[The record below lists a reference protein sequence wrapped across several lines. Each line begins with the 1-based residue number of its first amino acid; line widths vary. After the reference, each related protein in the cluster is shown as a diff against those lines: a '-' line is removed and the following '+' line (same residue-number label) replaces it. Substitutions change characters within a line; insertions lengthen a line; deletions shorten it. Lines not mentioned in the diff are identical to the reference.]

1 MERIMKKFRKP
12 PKLRGNV
19 LNGLLLVFVAALLIL
34 AIFLVRIK
42 LLQNAQSLGMA
53 LVHSYAVE
61 EELNI
66 SSLETNLTLAS

>member
-1 MERIMKKFRKP
+1 MVGKGMERIMKKIRKP

-42 LLQNAQSLGMA
+42 LLQNAQSLQPA
-53 LVHSYAVE
+53 YLRPPHAVK
-61 EELNI
+61 LKDRM
-66 SSLETNLTLAS
+66 